1 VGGRE
6 VLMEAKSVTK
16 LLKEA
21 DASLAVDRIFDDLVQ
36 HGLKGIWLTISDDEK
51 EAFKKFV
58 WNKCSIAKEDK
69 NEYAYYFWNR
79 MGKRLVEGK
88 LPIGEEH
95 E

>member
-1 VGGRE
+1 
-6 VLMEAKSVTK
+6 MEAKSVTN
-16 LLKEA
+16 LLKEVEEDKDCA
-21 DASLAVDRIFDDLVQ
+21 LAVDRIFDDLVQ
-36 HGLKGIWLTISDDEK
+36 HGLSGVWTTISADER

-58 WNKCSIAKEDK
+58 WNKCSRAKEDK

-79 MGKRLVEGK
+79 MAKRLVEGK